1 MFHSQIILLREMF
14 QKNGYPENFID
25 RCFKLFL
32 NRTHMPN
39 KKVSTVEK
47 KLL

>member
-14 QKNGYPENFID
+14 QKNGYPENFI
-25 RCFKLFL
+25 